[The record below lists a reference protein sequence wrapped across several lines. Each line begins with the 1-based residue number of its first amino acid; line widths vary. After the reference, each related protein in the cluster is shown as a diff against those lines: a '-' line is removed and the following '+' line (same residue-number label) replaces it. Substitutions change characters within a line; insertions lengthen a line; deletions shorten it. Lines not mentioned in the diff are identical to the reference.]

1 MAKPGYSLVVSV
13 SCRSYSAK
21 AFAVCGRQTRTFST
35 FKPVPIASEW
45 SEYIQISE
53 RVYRNSNRYAKELES
68 IEAGAVSRSR
78 SMFLSRG
85 DKCREEPKILYV
97 YFFVSPS
104 ASTSDNFD
112 ISRYAGL
119 STDHIVSGMSS
130 QEIAIATLPFFM

>member
-1 MAKPGYSLVVSV
+1 
-13 SCRSYSAK
+13 
-21 AFAVCGRQTRTFST
+21 
-35 FKPVPIASEW
+35 
-45 SEYIQISE
+45 
-53 RVYRNSNRYAKELES
+53 
-68 IEAGAVSRSR
+68 
-78 SMFLSRG
+78 MFLSRG